1 MKPVYF
7 PTVAVFALG
16 ILLSACS
23 KTNVKNQDDPGPA
36 PAIQLKDDSSDA
48 GLLFAKARTALERGQ
63 FESAVLQYE
72 NLEAT
77 YPFGDH
83 AAQARLDVGYAYYQ
97 QGELGNAQATLDRY
111 LQLYPQAEEADY
123 AYYVKGLVNYSR
135 GKSLFDSLVPR
146 KLHQLDQAWLRAS
159 LADFSTL
166 EQKFPNS
173 PFIEDAKKRSAEL
186 TDQMAEHE
194 LSTAKYYF
202 TRSAMVATINRINHM
217 LEQFP
222 DSSANAEGL
231 ALLARAHRALGNE
244 KSADEAT
251 ALLQSEHPDFKD
263 S

>member
-1 MKPVYF
+1 M
-7 PTVAVFALG
+7 
-16 ILLSACS
+16 
-23 KTNVKNQDDPGPA
+23 
-36 PAIQLKDDSSDA
+36 
-48 GLLFAKARTALERGQ
+48 
-63 FESAVLQYE
+63 
-72 NLEAT
+72 
-77 YPFGDH
+77 
-83 AAQARLDVGYAYYQ
+83 
-97 QGELGNAQATLDRY
+97 
-111 LQLYPQAEEADY
+111 
-123 AYYVKGLVNYSR
+123 KGLVNYSR

-231 ALLARAHRALGNE
+231 ALLARAHRALGND